1 LRDRF
6 PFTIPAI
13 RQLKEIPF
21 HPAVTFIIGQN
32 GSGKSTLLE
41 AIAVR
46 LNFDDKGGDADQNFG
61 IRDLDGG
68 LHDYI
73 IVEKNRRRHV
83 ADHFFLRAE
92 TVFDLATKIDQ
103 RAETDW
109 GVLGQ
114 YGHRSLHSL
123 SHGEMFLAV
132 IQNRMREESFFIL
145 DEPEAALSPSR
156 QLTVLKEMDY
166 LVRQGCQ
173 FVIATHSPILLAYPD
188 ADIWELGDHGVRK
201 VEYEETEHYTLTRA
215 FLENTDAFLHYLIE

>member
-1 LRDRF
+1 
-6 PFTIPAI
+6 
-13 RQLKEIPF
+13 
-21 HPAVTFIIGQN
+21 
-32 GSGKSTLLE
+32 
-41 AIAVR
+41 
-46 LNFDDKGGDADQNFG
+46 
-61 IRDLDGG
+61 
-68 LHDYI
+68 
-73 IVEKNRRRHV
+73 
-83 ADHFFLRAE
+83 LRAE

-103 RAETDW
+103 KAENDP

-114 YGHRSLHSL
+114 YGHRSLHNL

-156 QLTVLKEMDY
+156 QLTVLKEMDF

-201 VEYEETEHYTLTRA
+201 VVYEETEHYTLTRA
-215 FLENTDAFLHYLIE
+215 FLENTDAFLHYLID